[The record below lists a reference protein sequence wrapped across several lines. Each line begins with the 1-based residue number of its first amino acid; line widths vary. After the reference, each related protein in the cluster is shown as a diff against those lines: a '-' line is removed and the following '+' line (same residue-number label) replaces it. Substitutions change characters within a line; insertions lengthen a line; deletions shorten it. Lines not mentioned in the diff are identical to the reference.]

1 MAHGAYLPP
10 SETTGQAT
18 SNRRWLLLAF
28 LIGAG
33 ILNYVDRQIIAIL
46 KPVIEKDLGWTDAD
60 YGTLAALF
68 QFSAAVAFA
77 FTGWIVD
84 RLGARLAAPVGVAAW
99 SLAAMAHGVAVTF
112 GQFGLARVALGAT
125 ESMGTPAGIKAL
137 RALFNDR
144 MRSLAVG
151 ISNGAPNIGAVATPL
166 LLPLLA
172 AAVGWRASFVIVGAA
187 GFVWVAAWFAV
198 SRKADLPH
206 EPAQA
211 KDKGQ
216 TLAMLRDRRTW
227 GLAGAKALSD
237 QVWWLMLFWAPDF
250 FHRVFDLTM
259 AQLGPALAGV
269 YGLAALGSIAAGWIG
284 ARLLA
289 RGWSL
294 NAVRKTSMLVCA
306 LLVLPVPL
314 AVLAQS
320 HWIAVGLLG
329 LTLAAHQGFSVN
341 IFATITDVIP
351 ARRIGAVT
359 SFGALCGN
367 FAGMGIVYLA
377 GKILTGGHGYLP
389 LLLIAAASYLVA
401 LAWLQLWLPRLQPA
415 EDDHIPLAPAPSL

>member
-1 MAHGAYLPP
+1 MAQGVNLPP
-10 SETTGQAT
+10 ATATTVQT
-18 SNRRWLLLAF
+18 VSNRRWLLLAF

-33 ILNYVDRQIIAIL
+33 VLNYVDRQIIAIL
-46 KPVIEKDLGWTDAD
+46 KPIIEKDLGWTDAD

-84 RLGARLAAPVGVAAW
+84 KLGPRLSAPIGVAAW
-99 SLAAMAHGVAVTF
+99 SLAAMAHGVAITF
-112 GQFGLARVALGAT
+112 GQFSLARVALGAT

-137 RALFNDR
+137 RALFTDR

-151 ISNGAPNIGAVATPL
+151 VSNGAPNVGAIVTPL

-172 AAVGWRASFVIVGAA
+172 AAVGWRASFVIVGIA
-187 GFVWVAAWFAV
+187 GLVWVAAWFAV
-198 SRKADLPH
+198 ARKADLPH
-206 EPAQA
+206 EKPQTAG
-211 KDKGQ
+211 KGQ
-216 TLAMLRDRRTW
+216 TLAMLKDRRTW

-250 FHRVFDLTM
+250 FHRVFGLTM
-259 AQLGPALAGV
+259 AELGPALAGV
-269 YGLAALGSIAAGWIG
+269 YGLAALGSVSAGWIG
-284 ARLLA
+284 ARFLA
-289 RGWSL
+289 TGRSL
-294 NAVRKTSMLVCA
+294 DTVRKTSMLVCA

-314 AVLAQS
+314 AVLA
-320 HWIAVGLLG
+320 HNPWVAVGLLG

-351 ARRIGAVT
+351 AQRIGAVT

-377 GKILTGGHGYLP
+377 GRILSGGHGYLP
-389 LLLIAAASYLVA
+389 LLLIAAASYLLA
-401 LAWLQLWLPRLQPA
+401 LAWLQIWLPRLQPP
-415 EDDHIPLAPAPSL
+415 EDDQVPAPSI